1 MPLNTVIGF
10 GTMHDTTPNNF
21 EGMMFQHWI
30 SSFDPPFDPEK
41 TLEDLEDEAEAR
53 RDLRFHPGTEA
64 EFISELRH
72 QLAVLT
78 LRSQSDLSD
87 LRSSFQSQVRRINSL
102 EAMVPQFRL
111 QQHQL
116 SEVAKEVRAMKR
128 TITDLQC
135 DVESQKRSVLGRI
148 NAIFDRVCRRLLFD
162 R

>member
-1 MPLNTVIGF
+1 
-10 GTMHDTTPNNF
+10 MHDTTPNNF

-41 TLEDLEDEAEAR
+41 TLEDDEDAAFER
-53 RDLRFHPGTEA
+53 RDLRFHAGTEA

-78 LRSQSDLSD
+78 LRSQSDLTE
-87 LRSSFQSQVRRINSL
+87 LRESFHSQVRRLNAL
-102 EAMVPQFRL
+102 EAMIPQFRL

-116 SEVAKEVRAMKR
+116 AEVAKEVRAMKR
-128 TITDLQC
+128 TVTDLQC
-135 DVESQKRSVLGRI
+135 DVEAQKRSVFGRI
-148 NAIFDRVCRRLLFD
+148 NAMFDRMFRTVLFG